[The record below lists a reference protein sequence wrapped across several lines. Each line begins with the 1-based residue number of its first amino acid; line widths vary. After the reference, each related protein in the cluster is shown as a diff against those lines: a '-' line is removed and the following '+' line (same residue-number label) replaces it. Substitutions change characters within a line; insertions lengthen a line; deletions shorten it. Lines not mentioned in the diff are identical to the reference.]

1 MRNLFRSNEEAGMR
15 RWNTCK
21 QFLLARHGHLRR
33 VLGNRQGPFL
43 APLGVTTSAPHQ
55 RDDATVWDLELDG
68 AKRRGLRV
76 SLIYD
81 ARKGGAL
88 LIWAHLAPPL
98 GDGLRKAY
106 RQLLEWS
113 DRFTFAKFS
122 IAADGRPTLS
132 VELRA
137 EEATG
142 AQLTE
147 GLARVVLIAD
157 ALVAE
162 TAEWIW
168 IGGKIPPD
176 PGTAR
181 RNGALLAAA
190 GDLAERLEG

>member
-1 MRNLFRSNEEAGMR
+1 MSVSRSTFPLDRAQQTDAHLERAMVTKAEIPP
-15 RWNTCK
+15 
-21 QFLLARHGHLRR
+21 LLNS
-33 VLGNRQGPFL
+33 LGI
-43 APLGVTTSAPHQ
+43 ATAAPHQ

-68 AKRRGLRV
+68 AERRGLRV

-106 RQLLEWS
+106 RQLLEWN
-113 DRFTFAKFS
+113 DRFTYAKFS
-122 IAADGRPTLS
+122 IATDVRPTLS

-137 EEATG
+137 EEVSG
-142 AQLTE
+142 VQLGE

-157 ALVAE
+157 AIVAE

-176 PGTAR
+176 PGTER

-190 GDLAERLEG
+190 GDLAARLEG

>member
-1 MRNLFRSNEEAGMR
+1 MLTPADIPAH
-15 RWNTCK
+15 
-21 QFLLARHGHLRR
+21 LAS
-33 VLGNRQGPFL
+33 LGI
-43 APLGVTTSAPHQ
+43 VTAAPHQ

-81 ARKGGAL
+81 ARMGGAL

-113 DRFTFAKFS
+113 DRFTYAKFS
-122 IAADGRPTLS
+122 IATDGRPTLS

-176 PGTAR
+176 PGTER

-190 GDLAERLEG
+190 GDLAARLEG

>member
-1 MRNLFRSNEEAGMR
+1 MLNPSEIP
-15 RWNTCK
+15 T
-21 QFLLARHGHLRR
+21 LLAS
-33 VLGNRQGPFL
+33 LGI
-43 APLGVTTSAPHQ
+43 VTSPPHQ

-122 IAADGRPTLS
+122 IATDGRPTLS

-142 AQLTE
+142 AQLTQ

-157 ALVAE
+157 AIVAE
-162 TAEWIW
+162 TTEWIW

-176 PGTAR
+176 PGTER

>member
-1 MRNLFRSNEEAGMR
+1 MLTSAELPG
-15 RWNTCK
+15 
-21 QFLLARHGHLRR
+21 LLAS
-33 VLGNRQGPFL
+33 LGI
-43 APLGVTTSAPHQ
+43 TTTAPHQ
-55 RDDATVWDLELDG
+55 RDDATVWDLEIDG

-81 ARKGGAL
+81 ARKGGAI

-113 DRFTFAKFS
+113 DRFTYAKFS

-132 VELRA
+132 VEIPA
-137 EEATG
+137 ATTSA

-147 GLARVVLIAD
+147 GLARVTLIAD
-157 ALVAE
+157 VIFYD

-176 PGTAR
+176 PGTER
-181 RNGALLAAA
+181 RNAALLLAA

>member
-1 MRNLFRSNEEAGMR
+1 MLTPSEIPP
-15 RWNTCK
+15 
-21 QFLLARHGHLRR
+21 LLAS
-33 VLGNRQGPFL
+33 LGI
-43 APLGVTTSAPHQ
+43 VTSAPHA

-76 SLIYD
+76 SLIHD
-81 ARKGGAL
+81 ARRGGAL
-88 LIWAHLAPPL
+88 LIWAHLTPPL

-106 RQLLEWS
+106 RQLLEWN

-122 IAADGRPTLS
+122 IATDGRPTLS

-137 EEATG
+137 EEATS

-157 ALVAE
+157 ALVTE

-168 IGGKIPPD
+168 IGRKIPPD
-176 PGTAR
+176 PGTER
-181 RNGALLAAA
+181 RNAALLLAA

>member
-1 MRNLFRSNEEAGMR
+1 MLTPSEIP
-15 RWNTCK
+15 T
-21 QFLLARHGHLRR
+21 LLAS
-33 VLGNRQGPFL
+33 LGI
-43 APLGVTTSAPHQ
+43 TTTAPHQ

-76 SLIYD
+76 SLIND

-113 DRFTFAKFS
+113 DRFTYAKFS
-122 IAADGRPTLS
+122 IASDGRPTLS

-157 ALVAE
+157 AIVAE

>member
-1 MRNLFRSNEEAGMR
+1 MLSPSEIPSI
-15 RWNTCK
+15 
-21 QFLLARHGHLRR
+21 LSS
-33 VLGNRQGPFL
+33 
-43 APLGVTTSAPHQ
+43 LGVATSAPHQ

-113 DRFTFAKFS
+113 DRFTYAKFS
-122 IAADGRPTLS
+122 IATDGRPTLS

-176 PGTAR
+176 PGTER

-190 GDLAERLEG
+190 GDLAARLEG

>member
-1 MRNLFRSNEEAGMR
+1 MLTSADIPAH
-15 RWNTCK
+15 
-21 QFLLARHGHLRR
+21 LAS
-33 VLGNRQGPFL
+33 LGI
-43 APLGVTTSAPHQ
+43 VTAAPHQ

-106 RQLLEWS
+106 RQLLEWN
-113 DRFTFAKFS
+113 DRFTYAKFS
-122 IAADGRPTLS
+122 IATDGRPTLS
-132 VELRA
+132 VELHA

-176 PGTAR
+176 PGTER

-190 GDLAERLEG
+190 GDLAARLEG

>member
-1 MRNLFRSNEEAGMR
+1 MLTPAEIPP
-15 RWNTCK
+15 
-21 QFLLARHGHLRR
+21 LLAS
-33 VLGNRQGPFL
+33 LGI
-43 APLGVTTSAPHQ
+43 VTTTPHR

-113 DRFTFAKFS
+113 DRFTYAKFS
-122 IAADGRPTLS
+122 IATDGRPTLS

-137 EEATG
+137 EEASG
-142 AQLTE
+142 AHLVE

-157 ALVAE
+157 AIVAE

-176 PGTAR
+176 PGTER
-181 RNGALLAAA
+181 RNAALLAAA

>member
-1 MRNLFRSNEEAGMR
+1 MSVSRNTSQPDPAR
-15 RWNTCK
+15 RTDALPGCDM
-21 QFLLARHGHLRR
+21 LTASEIPTHLAS
-33 VLGNRQGPFL
+33 LGI
-43 APLGVTTSAPHQ
+43 VSATPHQ

-98 GDGLRKAY
+98 GDGLRKSY
-106 RQLLEWS
+106 RQLLEWN
-113 DRFTFAKFS
+113 DRFTYAKFS
-122 IAADGRPTLS
+122 IATDGRPTLS
-132 VELRA
+132 VELHA

-157 ALVAE
+157 ALVTE

-176 PGTAR
+176 PGTER

-190 GDLAERLEG
+190 GDLAARLEG